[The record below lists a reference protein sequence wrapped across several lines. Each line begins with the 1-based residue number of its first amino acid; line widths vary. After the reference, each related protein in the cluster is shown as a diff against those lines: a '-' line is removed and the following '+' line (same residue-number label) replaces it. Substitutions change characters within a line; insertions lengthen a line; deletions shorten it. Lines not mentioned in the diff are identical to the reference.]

1 MCLCVYVYM
10 SVSVC
15 ACACARARARVRV
28 CVCVCVCERERE
40 RECHLCGC
48 VITHVSVPTFR
59 KSHQVTLLTPCAYI
73 PVSALVFSPPEQRQE
88 TPYLFLGKAE
98 TPVLGVTAGGR
109 PEIQHLCAG

>member
-1 MCLCVYVYM
+1 MSVCVSLCVCVYE
-10 SVSVC
+10 C
-15 ACACARARARVRV
+15 V
-28 CVCVCVCERERE
+28 CVCVCVCVRERERE

-73 PVSALVFSPPEQRQE
+73 PVSAWVFAPPEQRQE